1 MRNSY
6 LIASLAVAAAVILG
20 LTFYLRQAEPESAPT
35 VVEEEPLLDAAP
47 NFQSDTS
54 SELRSLMEDTPPSP
68 VIDEPVLELPA
79 LDQSDEFVRERL
91 PRALPEDWVAKE
103 DLLRRVAVVVDNANR
118 GEIPK
123 RQLEFMA
130 PQGVYQVREVLR
142 EGQSEPE
149 LYVDPESFSRYDGY
163 LDLLEAWPAGDLG
176 RLIRDTDPLL
186 DQAMAELGSQEP
198 LVPQV
203 LTIIDQIL
211 AVPLLPDEVE
221 LLQPKVLYEYAD
233 PALEGLS
240 DLQKQVLRMG
250 PDNVAR
256 LQRYLTDVRADLIRN
271 QTP

>member
-1 MRNSY
+1 MRSSY
-6 LIASLAVAAAVILG
+6 LIAALAVAAAVILG
-20 LTFYLRQAEPESAPT
+20 LTVYLRQAEPESSP
-35 VVEEEPLLDAAP
+35 VGVEEELLLDAAP
-47 NFQSDTS
+47 HFQPDS
-54 SELRSLMEDTPPSP
+54 SIEPSLMEDTPPSP
-68 VIDEPVLELPA
+68 VIEEPVLELPA

-91 PRALPEDWVAKE
+91 PLTLPEDWAAKE

-130 PQGVYQVREVLR
+130 PEGVYQVREVVR

-163 LDLLEAWPAGDLG
+163 LDLLEAWPAGDLV
-176 RLIRDTDPLL
+176 RLIRDADPLL
-186 DQAMAELGSQEP
+186 TQAMAELGSQEA

-203 LTIIDQIL
+203 LTAIDQIL
-211 AVPLLPDEVE
+211 AVPLLPDEVQ
-221 LLQPKVLYEYAD
+221 LLQPKVFYEYAD
-233 PALEGLS
+233 PALEELS

-256 LQRYLTDVRADLIRN
+256 LQRYLTDVRADLMRT